1 MALSPAAEF
10 RYQSRFTLGAK
21 HVRRCHQFPDH
32 RLAHAVRHRPLHGRA
47 GTRLRHRGPS
57 TRKKITCCVDRVPA
71 CLPEPRKDSERV
83 VMNGELNFEAMPF
96 EAYETVAPE
105 QGGFELEEEFGRGAR
120 SRSRPRGFA
129 PRVMPKRP
137 GPPPVFRPGTRKKP
151 PIYPPR
157 FPRFRPR
164 WPWRPVVGYGV
175 VPEPYPA
182 EPLPAGSEYM
192 RWVQSAL
199 NDVLGLRLP
208 VNGIA
213 DSATRSAIRS
223 FQQREGIPA
232 DGTVGPDT
240 ERALIAA
247 RGGTSPAAGVATP
260 PEPDTGQS
268 GPAMSEPAQPAL
280 AAPAEEVGFEWETFE
295 QEFGDTQ
302 KIAEGA
308 AVKSRVAAGQRDP
321 NALTDMVFFQRHPEL
336 GGRRLRADE
345 RKLADE
351 WKAILRDIVLPELAR
366 RRAGPAAG
374 TKVGDRDVATTRAMA
389 ARKFP
394 ELGISL
400 EQLLVRHQAE
410 ADGIP
415 IEVLLAF
422 IRREAGTHLNH
433 DATAGYLAK
442 DKSGKPLRYVPS
454 PKFYELGIF
463 QTPAGLHGCIPK
475 ADNPVERSCAYPRPP
490 GHNVQ
495 NSSFGKGWYRLT
507 GTYPNEK
514 DWTNPTMQVRIGLSN
529 LTSPANRIRNDKEFT
544 ALFPSKQS
552 EWYLRMAV
560 LYSFA
565 AGAGW
570 TVAFLRTYKNQL
582 LALPEGQ
589 RWGFLSG
596 KQASRINPET
606 KRVETKT
613 FNPENVN
620 EKMTLAAKLRA
631 VRGATVTQ
639 APGGTP

>member
-1 MALSPAAEF
+1 
-10 RYQSRFTLGAK
+10 
-21 HVRRCHQFPDH
+21 
-32 RLAHAVRHRPLHGRA
+32 
-47 GTRLRHRGPS
+47 
-57 TRKKITCCVDRVPA
+57 
-71 CLPEPRKDSERV
+71 
-83 VMNGELNFEAMPF
+83 MNGELNFEAMPF

-105 QGGFELEEEFGRGAR
+105 QSGFELEEEFGRGAR
-120 SRSRPRGFA
+120 SRSRPRSFA
-129 PRVMPKRP
+129 PRVTPKRP
-137 GPPPVFRPGTRKKP
+137 GPPPAFRPGTRKKP
-151 PIYPPR
+151 PVYPPR

-208 VNGIA
+208 VNGVA

-223 FQQREGIPA
+223 FQQREGLPA
-232 DGTVGPDT
+232 DGTLGPDT

-247 RGGTSPAAGVATP
+247 RGGTSPGAGVGTP
-260 PEPDTGQS
+260 PEPDTGQP
-268 GPAMSEPAQPAL
+268 GPAMSEPAEPAP
-280 AAPAEEVGFEWETFE
+280 AAPAEEVGFEWETSE
-295 QEFGDTQ
+295 QEFGDAQ

-374 TKVGDRDVATTRAMA
+374 TKVGDRDVATVRAMA

-507 GTYPNEK
+507 GTYPTEK
-514 DWTNPTMQVRIGLSN
+514 NWTDPAMQVRIGLWN
-529 LTSPANRIRNDKEFT
+529 LTSKANSIRNDKRFM

-570 TVAFLRTYKNQL
+570 TSAFLRTYKNQL

-589 RWGFLSG
+589 RWRFLCG
-596 KQASRINPET
+596 KQASRLNPET

-620 EKMTLAAKLRA
+620 EKMVLAAKLRA

-639 APGGTP
+639 SPD

>member
-1 MALSPAAEF
+1 
-10 RYQSRFTLGAK
+10 
-21 HVRRCHQFPDH
+21 
-32 RLAHAVRHRPLHGRA
+32 
-47 GTRLRHRGPS
+47 
-57 TRKKITCCVDRVPA
+57 
-71 CLPEPRKDSERV
+71 
-83 VMNGELNFEAMPF
+83 MNGGLNFEAMPF
-96 EAYETVAPE
+96 EVYETVAPE
-105 QGGFELEEEFGRGAR
+105 QGGFESEEEFGRGAR

-151 PIYPPR
+151 PVYPPR
-157 FPRFRPR
+157 FPRFPPR
-164 WPWRPVVGYGV
+164 WPWRPVGGYGV

-213 DSATRSAIRS
+213 DSATRSAIRT
-223 FQQREGIPA
+223 FQQRAGLPA

-268 GPAMSEPAQPAL
+268 GPAMSEPAEPAPAAPAQPAS
-280 AAPAEEVGFEWETFE
+280 AAPAEEVGFEWETFG

-302 KIAEGA
+302 TIAERA

-321 NALTDMVFFQRHPEL
+321 NALTDMVFFKRHPEL

-345 RKLADE
+345 RQLAGE

-366 RRAGPAAG
+366 GRAGPAAG
-374 TKVGDRDVATTRAMA
+374 TKVGDRDVAAVRAMA

-422 IRREAGTHLNH
+422 IRYEAGTRLNC
-433 DATAGYLAK
+433 DATAGYWVK
-442 DKSGKPLRYVPS
+442 DKNKKPVRYVPS

-475 ADNPVERSCAYPRPP
+475 ADNPVEKSCAYPRPP

-507 GTYPNEK
+507 RTYPTEK
-514 DWTNPTMQVRIGLSN
+514 DWTNPTMQVRIGLWN

-570 TVAFLRTYKNQL
+570 TVAFLRKYKNQL

-639 APGGTP
+639 SPGGMP

>member
-1 MALSPAAEF
+1 MS
-10 RYQSRFTLGAK
+10 
-21 HVRRCHQFPDH
+21 
-32 RLAHAVRHRPLHGRA
+32 
-47 GTRLRHRGPS
+47 
-57 TRKKITCCVDRVPA
+57 
-71 CLPEPRKDSERV
+71 
-83 VMNGELNFEAMPF
+83 GELNFEAMPF
-96 EAYETVAPE
+96 EVYETVAPE
-105 QGGFELEEEFGRGAR
+105 QGGFESEEEIGRRAR
-120 SRSRPRGFA
+120 SRSRVQRFA

-137 GPPPVFRPGTRKKP
+137 GPPPAFRPGTRKKP
-151 PIYPPR
+151 PVYPPR
-157 FPRFRPR
+157 FPRVPPR
-164 WPWRPVVGYGV
+164 WPWPPVGGYGV

-208 VNGIA
+208 VNGVA

-223 FQQREGIPA
+223 FQQREGLPA

-247 RGGTSPAAGVATP
+247 RGGTSARAGGGTP

-268 GPAMSEPAQPAL
+268 GPAMTEPAEPAPAAPEQPAS
-280 AAPAEEVGFEWETFE
+280 AAPAQEVGFEWETFE
-295 QEFGDTQ
+295 QEFGDAQ
-302 KIAEGA
+302 KIAERA

-321 NALTDMVFFQRHPEL
+321 NALTDMVFFKRHPEL

-366 RRAGPAAG
+366 GRAGAGPAAG
-374 TKVGDRDVATTRAMA
+374 TKVGDRDVATARAMA

-410 ADGIP
+410 ADRIP

-422 IRREAGTHLNH
+422 IRYEAGTHLNC

-442 DKSGKPLRYVPS
+442 DKSRKPVRYVPS

-463 QTPAGLHGCIPK
+463 QTPAGLHGCVPK
-475 ADNPVERSCAYPRPP
+475 ADNPVARSCAYGPP
-490 GHNVQ
+490 GHNVAKSQ
-495 NSSFGKGWYRLT
+495 FGQGWYRLT
-507 GTYPNEK
+507 GTYPTEK
-514 DWTNPTMQVRIGLSN
+514 TWMNPTMQVRIGLWN
-529 LTSPANRIRNDKEFT
+529 LTSQANRIRNDKEFT

-570 TVAFLRTYKNQL
+570 TSAFLRTYKNQL

-596 KQASRINPET
+596 KQASRLNPET

-620 EKMTLAAKLRA
+620 EKMALAAKLRA

-639 APGGTP
+639 SPGGAP